1 LFQKFNSQTF
11 FICLKDFTLSQ
22 FLFTPIQLK
31 EIELLRLP
39 VTENVLENGC
49 FLIEDKSYDNWPL
62 ICDSSRRSIDWL
74 RTYHKEKQLFVI
86 RQHVI
91 LIKKS
96 CLDLSNFLKEY
107 FCCYLNRK

>member
-1 LFQKFNSQTF
+1 MFEYILNSEIF
-11 FICLKDFTLSQ
+11 FKDFTLSQ

-74 RTYHKEKQLFVI
+74 RTYHKEKQLFVL

-91 LIKKS
+91 
-96 CLDLSNFLKEY
+96 
-107 FCCYLNRK
+107 

>member
-1 LFQKFNSQTF
+1 M
-11 FICLKDFTLSQ
+11 SQ

-74 RTYHKEKQLFVI
+74 RTYHKDKQLFI
-86 RQHVI
+86 LRQHVKYCYRI
-91 LIKKS
+91 FWLI
-96 CLDLSNFLKEY
+96 FLI
-107 FCCYLNRK
+107 F